1 VEGEVVQALN
11 PLDTLTVVEVPVDLS
26 CMMVHILELEPV
38 KLVLDMVDRTVDRR
52 LVADTM
58 EVPPLSQHRVE

>member
-1 VEGEVVQALN
+1 MVQVLN

>member
-1 VEGEVVQALN
+1 MVQVLN

-26 CMMVHILELEPV
+26 CMMVHTLELEPV

-52 LVADTM
+52 LVADTT